1 MVKSGSKQEH
11 LNDFVQGAQNL
22 QAQALIGVFW
32 LHPREKARFRPILTH
47 FEAIFGL
54 HLVARGPTG
63 QLWAQ
68 KWGTPSEPTT
78 YPEDFRWVSN
88 SQGGLIHTLMG
99 GLIQTLRGG
108 LFRH

>member
-11 LNDFVQGAQNL
+11 LNDFVRAQRFYGQGAQNL
-22 QAQALIGVFW
+22 QKQALIGVFW

-47 FEAIFGL
+47 FEGIFGL

-63 QLWAQ
+63 QLWAP

-78 YPEDFRWVSN
+78 YPGHFRRVSN
-88 SQGGLIHTLMG
+88 SQGG
-99 GLIQTLRGG
+99 G